1 MLRRLAFM
9 GEYAKSENQTADLD
23 PAEHLPYLLLK
34 LTAALQAPFGA
45 LIGAHGLTQP
55 QWRSL
60 LALWKKPSQSIG
72 DLSNYAGIEISTLSR
87 TIAGLVERGLVER
100 CRLEAD
106 ARTVIVNLTP
116 AGSDLTR
123 SLIPA
128 AIEIERR
135 MLAGLTPQDERALRS
150 ALDTMLHNVHQIDWM
165 TRAESVSV

>member
-1 MLRRLAFM
+1 MSVD
-9 GEYAKSENQTADLD
+9 EQHENQTADLD
-23 PAEHLPYLLLK
+23 PAQHLPYLLLR
-34 LTAALQAPFGA
+34 LTAALQAPFGT

-60 LALWKKPSQSIG
+60 LALWKKPNQSIG
-72 DLSNYAGIEISTLSR
+72 DLSSYTGIEISTLSR
-87 TIAGLVERGLVER
+87 TIAGLVERSLVER

-106 ARTVIVNLTP
+106 ARTVIVNLTA

-135 MLAGLTPQDERALRS
+135 MLTGMTAQDELTMRA
-150 ALDTMLHNVHQIDWM
+150 ALVRMLHNVHQADWM
-165 TRAESVSV
+165 SPVEPVSV